1 MDTTNTENFPHLE
14 VSCDHRIGSS
24 KGPARPPGSA
34 LGHHL
39 CKHRPSAKILAHTS
53 CVCSDSVLPYS
64 SWQSGCA
71 VSGAPLREDGW
82 SQSRCSCS
90 ETGPCCVWSSQTST
104 RMKKKKK
111 PEITPEEKRLAQ
123 AQEQDQG
130 NQGQCHSSDNLS
142 EIWVQKILDFY
153 KVSSSEPA
161 GSMRKSYVYCVPLTR
176 M

>member
-1 MDTTNTENFPHLE
+1 MDTANTENFPHLE
-14 VSCDHRIGSS
+14 VSCDPQIGSS

-53 CVCSDSVLPYS
+53 YVCSDSVLPYS

-71 VSGAPLREDGW
+71 ASGAPLREDGW

-104 RMKKKKK
+104 RMKKKTNLKSLRK
-111 PEITPEEKRLAQ
+111 RSDWHRPRSRTKAIKGSVIPLITSRGFGSKR
-123 AQEQDQG
+123 
-130 NQGQCHSSDNLS
+130 S
-142 EIWVQKILDFY
+142 
-153 KVSSSEPA
+153 
-161 GSMRKSYVYCVPLTR
+161 LTSTK
-176 M
+176 